1 MEMSQRDSEDSE
13 SFFKYYS
20 DDNSYFNKYKKLE
33 KEDFE
38 YFLSRR
44 GLTQKIT
51 PTQQLS
57 ELAEK
62 YDRKVNKNLSEG
74 MNNELTFPF
83 TDIEITKNNGTKI
96 IIRGEE
102 LEHSQQYLSPKGLPR
117 LHSELMNILEEV
129 HRPPPLERDLLVTNG
144 THHGLQLCT
153 DVLVDPGDPVVGTE
167 YSYIGLH
174 AILRQYEVEY
184 LGIPEDKHGLIPE
197 ILVSVLNER
206 LTKGLKMPK
215 VMYLIPTVSNPTGY
229 LMTEERK
236 QKIYEIACKYN
247 MMIVEDDVYMYLN
260 YTDMTV
266 PSFLS
271 MDTAGRVLRVSSLS
285 KVMMAGLRV
294 GWVTGPTELIT
305 TMQLASYSQIV
316 HPCSLAQT
324 IVLHLVTDREYIK
337 DQIVKNRDFYKKQL
351 NAVHDALT
359 TIEDLIEWEKPD
371 GGYYIWVK
379 IRGIEDV
386 RNMVYQTSFIH
397 GLMLEPGHGFSYDH
411 DKPCPYIRLTFTK
424 ANLDTLEDDVKTI
437 GDIIRHEIR
446 LSEGKNLER

>member
-1 MEMSQRDSEDSE
+1 MDGSQRNLRDSESL
-13 SFFKYYS
+13 FKYYS
-20 DDNSYFNKYKKLE
+20 NDYSYFNKYKKLDN
-33 KEDFE
+33 KDFE
-38 YFLSRR
+38 SFLSRR

-83 TDIEITKNNGTKI
+83 TDVEITKNNGKKI
-96 IIRGEE
+96 IISGEE
-102 LEHSQQYLSPKGLPR
+102 LELSQQYLSPKGLPR
-117 LHSELMNILEEV
+117 LHTELMNIIEEM
-129 HRPPPLERDLLVTNG
+129 HHPPPLERDLLVTNG

-153 DVLVDPGDPVVGTE
+153 DVLVDPGDPVIATE

-184 LGIPEDKHGLIPE
+184 LGIPEDRHGLIPE
-197 ILVSVLNER
+197 VLTSVLNER

-215 VMYLIPTVSNPTGY
+215 VMYLIPTVSNPAGY

-236 QKIYEIACKYN
+236 KKIYEIACVYN
-247 MMIVEDDVYMYLN
+247 MMIVEDDVYMFLN
-260 YTDMTV
+260 YTERIV

-271 MDTAGRVLRVSSLS
+271 MDTTGRVLRVSSLS
-285 KVMMAGLRV
+285 KVMSAGLRV
-294 GWVTGPTELIT
+294 GWVTGPSTLIT
-305 TMQLASYSQIV
+305 TMQIASYSQIV

-324 IVLHLVTDREYIK
+324 IVLHLITDRDYIK
-337 DQIVKNRDFYKKQL
+337 DQIIKNREFYKKQL
-351 NAVHDALT
+351 NAVHNALK

-379 IRGIEDV
+379 IRGIKDV
-386 RNMVYQTSFIH
+386 RNMAYKTSFAH
-397 GLMLEPGHGFSYDH
+397 GLMLEPGHGFSYNP
-411 DKPCPYIRLTFTK
+411 DKPCPYIRITFTK
-424 ANLDTLEDDVKTI
+424 ANLDTLEDDVRII
-437 GDIIRHEIR
+437 GDIIRHELKI
-446 LSEGKNLER
+446 SEGRNFGR